1 MTSAFKIHVGQ
12 NSSISCPELNVN
24 ENVMNTSFSER
35 YLRDIITNDG
45 KIHKNILDRVNKA

>member
-24 ENVMNTSFSER
+24 ENVMNTSSSER
-35 YLRDIITNDG
+35 YLWDIITNDG